1 MIRYLFSII
10 GSILSY
16 DIARS
21 ITTFESR
28 FSFLNNAKISGL
40 DVMKCFWYVDILIL
54 ILMLCFSPLL
64 KKYKGINIFNTTYLR
79 KNKIIFLILSI
90 PVLSSVTKSFVASN
104 ISGNVILTYS
114 MLCPFVSLI
123 LSKIIFKE
131 EKISNLEL
139 KVFVFGFLGFFITKL
154 NKIEGG
160 FDSWLLFYV
169 LINSVSILAVRYISK
184 KKNQLDGIIVENMI
198 YVAIGLTG
206 FSFYGGFSLKILFSW
221 QILLVAIPSIIHHIF
236 VILGNQKTKNTIEII
251 ILDIFK
257 ILITLISAYL
267 LLGKT
272 LNIFE
277 YIGCFIMLT
286 ITIYYFLIKNNVR
299 QIR

>member
-1 MIRYLFSII
+1 
-10 GSILSY
+10 
-16 DIARS
+16 
-21 ITTFESR
+21 
-28 FSFLNNAKISGL
+28 
-40 DVMKCFWYVDILIL
+40 
-54 ILMLCFSPLL
+54 
-64 KKYKGINIFNTTYLR
+64 
-79 KNKIIFLILSI
+79 
-90 PVLSSVTKSFVASN
+90 
-104 ISGNVILTYS
+104 
-114 MLCPFVSLI
+114 
-123 LSKIIFKE
+123 
-131 EKISNLEL
+131 
-139 KVFVFGFLGFFITKL
+139 
-154 NKIEGG
+154 
-160 FDSWLLFYV
+160 
-169 LINSVSILAVRYISK
+169 
-184 KKNQLDGIIVENMI
+184 MI